1 MRIRILTAGVVST
14 LALVVATPALA
25 QTQRNVA
32 APAKA
37 TAAPKAAAT
46 TSSDAAA
53 IVKQVNIPYQSF
65 TLPNGLR
72 VLVHEDRK
80 APIVAVS
87 IWYGVGSK
95 HEPKGKTGFAHLFEH
110 LMFNGSENAPDDFFG
125 YTEALGATAQNGTTW
140 FDRTNYFQNVPTGA
154 LDRML
159 FLEADR
165 MGHLLGGVT
174 QGKLDNQ
181 RMVVQNEKRQ
191 GDNQPYGMVEY
202 EQLAGLL
209 PPEHPYGHSTI
220 GSMADLDAA
229 SLADVRDWFKGNY
242 GPNNAVLVLAGDID
256 LATAKKLVAK
266 NFGDIPRGPAIKT
279 PQVSIPTLAAPVA
292 KVMKDKVAQT
302 RIYRSW
308 TMPGKLDP
316 DFVPLSAATYA
327 LGGLASSRLD
337 NVLVREEKL
346 VSSVSLNLQDN
357 SQLSFLDISANVL
370 PGQDP
375 DKVAA
380 RLDAVIADFI
390 KTGPTQDELDRV
402 KMVTAAGQ
410 IRGLEEVGGFGGK
423 AVTLAEGLL
432 YGNDPELYKKKLAQ
446 LTALTPAQAH
456 AAVTKWLTRPP
467 LMIKVEPGERPAYE
481 ESQGVGATDSGKP
494 KVSPDTT
501 AAPPGPKRAFPPV
514 TPVADVTFPK
524 VETATLANGVRV
536 NFARRTAIPTVS
548 VALQFNAGYSAD
560 QANKTGLMKLMT
572 GVVQEGTKTKN
583 SSQLAEAEERLGAQ
597 INVGS
602 SLDRTFFNA
611 NALTAKLGPTLD
623 LLEDVVKNPA
633 FDAQEI
639 ERLRTQQ
646 IAGIKSELTNPGGL
660 AARAVGQALYGKN
673 HGYALPPTGTVAD
686 VTAITRDD
694 LQRAYAQWIRP
705 DNLEIFV
712 TGDTTLAAIT
722 KELNS
727 RFGQWVPPASAK
739 AQKNLTAPVAARE
752 RIVLVD
758 RPGSP
763 QSIIIGAQLLNTTS
777 KEANEPLAIANDV
790 LGGGGT
796 ARLFMDLREA
806 KGWSYGAYSGVGF
819 NENAVNLRLQAPV
832 QQDKTGPSVEALR
845 QNVREILSSKPIT
858 ADEFKRAIDSRVLSL
873 PGSYETSGAVLGQM
887 LADRMRDRP
896 ANYVETLPG
905 TYRKMTQADAENA
918 AKRLIDPNK
927 FVWVVV
933 GDSAKIKPQ
942 LQALGMP
949 IEEVSFDATATK

>member
-1 MRIRILTAGVVST
+1 MRVKYFAAGLVST
-14 LALVVATPALA
+14 LALVVAMPAVA
-25 QTQRNVA
+25 QT
-32 APAKA
+32 K
-37 TAAPKAAAT
+37 TAAAASSA
-46 TSSDAAA
+46 SDAAA

-110 LMFNGSENAPDDFFG
+110 LMFNGSENAPDDYFG

-256 LATAKKLVAK
+256 LATAKRLVAK
-266 NFGDIPRGPAIKT
+266 NFGDIPRGPAIKN

-346 VSSVSLNLQDN
+346 VSSVSLNMQDN
-357 SQLSFLDISANVL
+357 SQLSFLDISADVL

-432 YGNDPELYKKKLAQ
+432 YGNDPELYKKQ
-446 LTALTPAQAH
+446 LNQLSALTPAQAH
-456 AAVTKWLTRPP
+456 AAVVKWLSRPP
-467 LMIKVEPGERPAYE
+467 LEIKVEPGERPPYE
-481 ESQGVGATDSGKP
+481 ESGAVGATADPSKP

-524 VETATLANGVRV
+524 VETATLSNGVRV

-560 QANKTGLMKLMT
+560 KANKTGLMKLMT

-583 SSQLAEAEERLGAQ
+583 STQLAEAEERLGAQ

-633 FDAQEI
+633 FDPQEI

-660 AARAVGQALYGKN
+660 AARAVGQALYGAG
-673 HGYALPPTGTVAD
+673 HAYALPPTGTVAD

-694 LQRAYAQWIRP
+694 LQRSYQQWIRP

-727 RFGQWVPPASAK
+727 RFGQWVPPASAM
-739 AQKNLTAPVAARE
+739 AQKNLTAPAAARE

-777 KEANEPLAIANDV
+777 KAANEPLAIANDV
-790 LGGGGT
+790 LGGSGT
-796 ARLFMDLREA
+796 ARLFMDLRED

-819 NENAVNLRLQAPV
+819 NENAVNIRLQAPV

-873 PGSYETSGAVLGQM
+873 PGSYETSGAVLSQM
-887 LADRMRDRP
+887 LADRMRARP

-905 TYRKMTQADAENA
+905 TYRKMTQADAEKA
-918 AKRLIDPNK
+918 LKTLVDPNK

-949 IEEVSFDATATK
+949 IEEVSFDATAAK